1 MQVVQLASKNVGN
14 SMHRTLLLNLTFVVL
29 SFKYSTTDALLLIV
43 PQLEISL
50 LAFKLQADVL
60 HKNLNKMAVLMMTRF
75 TLNLHAR
82 LNI

>member
-1 MQVVQLASKNVGN
+1 
-14 SMHRTLLLNLTFVVL
+14 MHRTLLLKLTFVVL

-60 HKNLNKMAVLMMTRF
+60 NKNLNKMVVLMMTRF

>member
-14 SMHRTLLLNLTFVVL
+14 SMHRTLLLKLTFVVL

-60 HKNLNKMAVLMMTRF
+60 HKNLNKMVVLMMTRF
-75 TLNLHAR
+75 TLNLHA
-82 LNI
+82 